1 MMDKIKKILS
11 FKKLILTFILLV
23 GTVSIFLHFS
33 IIFNADFSSKNKKA
47 YKALKSLSNY
57 PEGLV
62 LLSSKKWEGTS
73 FNNQEI
79 NIINGWI
86 NDDEY
91 QSLIKVTNNNLF
103 IKKTF
108 SNDFKLSNF
117 IGKLL
122 LIPDANIRD
131 ISLNS
136 IEQTLEINI
145 QKN

>member
-1 MMDKIKKILS
+1 MI
-11 FKKLILTFILLV
+11 
-23 GTVSIFLHFS
+23 
-33 IIFNADFSSKNKKA
+33 A
-47 YKALKSLSNY
+47 ALKSLSNY